1 MHCQRGEHQ
10 CLFEIKSNCF
20 VNLNMLYWET
30 ENYHVMLSF
39 WAVSLAGDCF
49 VVYTFVRK
57 QSPDETN
64 GWQQSHQMIDLAFR
78 LRPVRLLR
86 VWVSESLTQADS

>member
-1 MHCQRGEHQ
+1 MAEYLGRAPRGFLE
-10 CLFEIKSNCF
+10 SG
-20 VNLNMLYWET
+20 VGSG
-30 ENYHVMLSF
+30 VMLSF
-39 WAVSLAGDCF
+39 WAVSPAGDCF

-64 GWQQSHQMIDLAFR
+64 GWQQSHHMIDLAFR

-86 VWVSESLTQADS
+86 VWVSEGLTQADS